1 MYGQEFEFF
10 DLLDIFKNRQEVE
23 GGTGE
28 CVAVYD
34 YTDFNMRWIEP
45 PIPIYYVST
54 LDENGNSN
62 VAPIS
67 LRNLLLGR
75 ASMGKALLHSG
86 CTT

>member
-34 YTDFNMRWIEP
+34 YTDF
-45 PIPIYYVST
+45 
-54 LDENGNSN
+54 
-62 VAPIS
+62 IS
-67 LRNLLLGR
+67 CVFRQHSKYHR
-75 ASMGKALLHSG
+75 AVR
-86 CTT
+86 